1 MKVSIITVSY
11 NSQSTIEQTIL
22 SVLEQ
27 TYQNIEYIIIDGA
40 STDGTQQI
48 IQQYRHK
55 IEIVVSEKDKGIYD
69 AMNKGISLA
78 TGDIIGILN
87 SDDMYANTNAI
98 QDVVNKLTE
107 TNAPALYAD
116 LVYVDKNNSEKIK
129 RYWKSGPF
137 KRSKFKWGW
146 MPPHP
151 TVFIRKEFYQKFGLF
166 NLSLKSAADYELML
180 RFFYKENLVLA
191 YLPQVITKMR
201 TGGESNATVK
211 NRLNANKEDHAAWK
225 INGLSPMWLTL
236 YFKPLRKIP
245 QFIFR
250 KPPNK
255 SK

>member
-1 MKVSIITVSY
+1 MTVSIITVSF

-27 TYQNIEYIIIDGA
+27 SYQNIQYIVVDGA
-40 STDGTQQI
+40 STDGTQNI
-48 IQQYRHK
+48 LQQYRHK
-55 IEIVVSEKDKGIYD
+55 IDVVVSEKDNGIYD

-78 TGDIIGILN
+78 TGDVIGILN
-87 SDDMYANTNAI
+87 SDDIYADTDVIQNA
-98 QDVVNKLTE
+98 VNKLTQ

-116 LVYVDKNNSEKIK
+116 LVYVDRNDTTKIK
-129 RYWKSGPF
+129 RYWRSGSF

-151 TVFIRKEFYQKFGLF
+151 TVFVRKELYAKFGTF

-180 RFFYKENLVLA
+180 RFFYKENIVPA
-191 YLPQVITKMR
+191 YLPKVITKMR
-201 TGGESNATVK
+201 VGGESNATVK
-211 NRLNANKEDHAAWK
+211 NRVNANQEDRKAWK
-225 INGLSPMWLTL
+225 INGLKPFWLTL

-250 KPPNK
+250 KPYP
-255 SK
+255 